1 VGAVDG
7 VVAGGCAEELGEGG
21 LVMEKLAK
29 ILALVERH
37 ESLIA
42 LILLP
47 VIAFFLSQY
56 FAGRADRQASLERE
70 LERQLARDLQ
80 AAATYQS
87 SIEILRDDMAD
98 FLSLLMEWRFSKID
112 SSWPARSK
120 LNRILLRLDDENE
133 NTKKF
138 EDLAEEALKA
148 LNHEAFYS
156 MYQPLFKLCGIII
169 AENWTKMNSMVL
181 PKRGAGQ

>member
-1 VGAVDG
+1 
-7 VVAGGCAEELGEGG
+7 
-21 LVMEKLAK
+21 
-29 ILALVERH
+29 
-37 ESLIA
+37 
-42 LILLP
+42 
-47 VIAFFLSQY
+47 
-56 FAGRADRQASLERE
+56 
-70 LERQLARDLQ
+70 
-80 AAATYQS
+80 
-87 SIEILRDDMAD
+87 
-98 FLSLLMEWRFSKID
+98 MEWRFSKID

-156 MYQPLFKLCGIII
+156 MYQPFFKLCGIII